1 MRFVKYRSNPG
12 NPLWGRIALAWL
24 SLALLGSVSAWA
36 KPTAKAST
44 NASTKAKTQTA
55 VASGNSEAP
64 HVDLTKVHRLYL
76 DGDFEP
82 AIAMLENALK
92 EKGQYT
98 HGDSV
103 SIFKHLGVMY
113 AAQSETREKGKYYM
127 HKLLMV
133 EPTAKIMDM
142 YASDMIYMIYKNIQE
157 EFEQNRA
164 LAAPEKNA
172 DQADS
177 MPTRNQTPLAAEN
190 QARSRAPK
198 EEARASGSKKWV
210 WAGAAVVT
218 VAAGAGAYYLLSQ
231 KPKQTV
237 TENEVQF

>member
-1 MRFVKYRSNPG
+1 MRSVKNRSNPG
-12 NPLWGRIALAWL
+12 NPFWGRIALASL
-24 SLALLGSVSAWA
+24 SLALFGSVSAWA
-36 KPTAKAST
+36 KPAASAKPAAKASST
-44 NASTKAKTQTA
+44 ASAKAGTQS
-55 VASGNSEAP
+55 SGTP
-64 HVDLTKVHRLYL
+64 RVDLSKVHRLYL

-92 EKGQYT
+92 ETGQYT

-164 LAAPEKNA
+164 LAAPGKNG
-172 DQADS
+172 DQADT
-177 MPTRNQTPLAAEN
+177 MPARNQAPLAAEN
-190 QARSRAPK
+190 QPRARGPK
-198 EEARASGSKKWV
+198 EEARVSGSKKWV

-231 KPKQTV
+231 KPKQTI
-237 TENEVQF
+237 TENEVPF